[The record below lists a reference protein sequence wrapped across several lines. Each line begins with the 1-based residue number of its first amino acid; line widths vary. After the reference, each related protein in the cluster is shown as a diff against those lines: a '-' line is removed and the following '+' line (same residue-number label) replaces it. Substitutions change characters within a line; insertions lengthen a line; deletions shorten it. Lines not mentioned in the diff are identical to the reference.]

1 MNLFEKN
8 MDQKI
13 ITKIKAANNF
23 FRIKWLILIWVL
35 IFGIYPSHVQATQ
48 INDQLHVDGEVRLR
62 YELMGGFNDKIYG
75 ETSAVGESQDEYL
88 LSRIRLSM
96 IYKFTPGLLFKI
108 SMQDARAM
116 DWGFNDSDW
125 YSKEFGMENNPQKD
139 HLELHHTYLQASDIG
154 GSPFTL
160 TLGRQKIAYGDNR
173 IFGPG
178 EWKNSGKWIWDALKL
193 SYSKGNHFID
203 FFYGSSMLHD
213 PNEFSLSH
221 RWGYEGFG
229 IYAHYALETVSI
241 EPVLAYKHND
251 NGNTTYHSLTH
262 YYAGVR
268 LYDNIG
274 NFFYNGTYIRQF
286 GEQVSN
292 EGTKSDVDAYGWHLD
307 AGYNF
312 MLGSVK
318 LKTGAGYS
326 YASGDDSSTP
336 DIEKFDA
343 IFGASD
349 KYYGRMNLME
359 WSNLK
364 DAVLLLV
371 VSPNKNINI
380 KIEYHCFKL
389 ADKSDKW
396 RSYRNQT
403 GANEDDLGSEI
414 DAVLGYNVNKNIK
427 IQTGYGH
434 FWPGDFI
441 IQNVPA
447 HNRSDWYFFQSTFI
461 F

>member
-1 MNLFEKN
+1 
-8 MDQKI
+8 MDQSGKTLSKN
-13 ITKIKAANNF
+13 ITMKIKGG
-23 FRIKWLILIWVL
+23 RIKWLITIWILVS
-35 IFGIYPSHVQATQ
+35 GIYPSHILAMKV
-48 INDQLHVDGEVRLR
+48 NDKLSIDGEVRLR

-75 ETSAVGESQDEYL
+75 ETSAFGESHDVYL
-88 LSRIRLSM
+88 LSRVRLSM
-96 IYKFTPGLLFKI
+96 IYTFTPDILFKI
-108 SMQDARAM
+108 SMQDARAL
-116 DWGFNDSDW
+116 DWGFNDHDW

-139 HLELHHTYLQASDIG
+139 HLELYHTYIEASDIG
-154 GSPFTL
+154 GFPITL

-193 SYSKGNHFID
+193 SCSKGKHFID
-203 FFYGSSMLHD
+203 LFYGASILHD

-221 RWGYEGFG
+221 RWGYEALGV
-229 IYAHYALETVSI
+229 YAHFAWKTGAI

-251 NGNTTYHSLTH
+251 NGNTSYHNLTH

-268 LYDNIG
+268 LYDDIG
-274 NFFYNGTYIRQF
+274 YFFYNGTYIRQF
-286 GEQVSN
+286 GEQVSI

-307 AGYNF
+307 VGYNF
-312 MLGSVK
+312 KLDNLK

-336 DIEKFDA
+336 DIERFDA
-343 IFGASD
+343 VFGASD
-349 KYYGRMNLME
+349 KYYGRMNLMG
-359 WSNLK
+359 WSNLN
-364 DAVLLLV
+364 DAEMFIV
-371 VSPNKNINI
+371 VSPHKNINV
-380 KIEYHCFKL
+380 KIEYHSFKL
-389 ADKSDKW
+389 AEKSDKW
-396 RSYRNQT
+396 RGYRNQT
-403 GANEDDLGSEI
+403 GVSEDDLGSEI

-441 IQNVPA
+441 KQNVPA
-447 HNRSDWYFFQSTFI
+447 YNGSDWYFFQSTII